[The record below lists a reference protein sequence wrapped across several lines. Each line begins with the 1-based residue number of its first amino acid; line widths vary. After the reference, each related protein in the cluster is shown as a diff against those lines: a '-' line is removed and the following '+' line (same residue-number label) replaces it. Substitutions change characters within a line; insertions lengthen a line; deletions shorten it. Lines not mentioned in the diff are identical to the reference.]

1 MRLRMHGDVGLKVLE
16 GLLKYGEIV
25 HLVLLRRTLLH
36 QFIIN
41 LILIDTSKSC
51 IFCFFIMDIVLDVSH

>member
-1 MRLRMHGDVGLKVLE
+1 MHRDVGLEVLE
-16 GLLKYGEIV
+16 GLLEYGEIV

-41 LILIDTSKSC
+41 LIMIDARKSC
-51 IFCFFIMDIVLDVSH
+51 IFRLVIMKILLDVTH